1 MFADR
6 DFVLFAIALFVFL
19 VAAIGVAIA
28 RLSHRQQAS
37 RWAGW
42 LALAC
47 LILVGA
53 VSINLMEACGRYWL
67 VFTTA
72 VPLMSVGLTIDLR
85 HSSQPTAY

>member
-6 DFVLFAIALFVFL
+6 DLVLFAIAVFVL
-19 VAAIGVAIA
+19 LLAVIGIAVARI
-28 RLSHRQQAS
+28 SHRDQPN
-37 RWAGW
+37 RWGSW

-72 VPLMSVGLTIDLR
+72 LPVMAVGFTIDLR
-85 HSSQPTAY
+85 NSSQPSAY